1 MFIDETTFS
10 KGLHQTRGRSER
22 GTVATMPVLNS
33 GGVGMKVCAAV
44 SPVIGLVYYV
54 TQLTA
59 WTGED
64 FARFMQRLCDT
75 DFCKDRSMIFVL
87 DNVALHFT
95 PAVKDAMDALET
107 QPQIERLP
115 VYSPHLHPIEYCFH
129 NWKTELKHIDQVH
142 DTRNL
147 QEQVD
152 ETRIHITAELVSNI
166 TTHVYQLYAHC
177 MEDLP
182 LEDFKPI
189 GHRVARARDEAAL
202 QRDVI
207 RAGSE
212 QTTE

>member
-1 MFIDETTFS
+1 MRCCITI
-10 KGLHQTRGRSER
+10 
-22 GTVATMPVLNS
+22 
-33 GGVGMKVCAAV
+33 
-44 SPVIGLVYYV
+44 IGLVYYD

-75 DFCKDRSMIFVL
+75 DFCKDRSMIFVM

-95 PAVKDAMDALET
+95 PAVKDAMDALDT
-107 QPQIERLP
+107 QHQIERLP
-115 VYSPHLHPIEYCFH
+115 VYSPHLNPIEYCFH

-166 TTHVYQLYAHC
+166 TTHVYKLYAHC

-182 LEDFKPI
+182 LEEFKPI

-212 QTTE
+212 EKKE